1 MAQLASP
8 AVVARPALT
17 ISGVISGAA
26 SGTVAG
32 PHDVTLH
39 DSALDGA
46 TIAGVVARADVIRI
60 RFSPA
65 LPSPVAVRALV
76 GLLDDEIA
84 RAGRARDAVRV
95 VLEVETVVA
104 RDEADAARRRSHLA
118 YTAAF
123 SHTPRSTE
131 QTWLVAPVEALADAA
146 RTLARRTGVDRVELA
161 LTPASRARTADV
173 AAALEPR

>member
-1 MAQLASP
+1 MAQPAFP
-8 AVVARPALT
+8 AVLAPASVAIAGPA
-17 ISGVISGAA
+17 
-26 SGTVAG
+26 AG
-32 PHDVTLH
+32 PHDV
-39 DSALDGA
+39 ALDDTA
-46 TIAGVVARADVIRI
+46 LDSTTIADVVARADVLRL

-65 LPSPVAVRALV
+65 LPTPAAVRALV

-84 RAGRARDAVRV
+84 RAGRGRSEVRL

-104 RDEADAARRRSHLA
+104 RDEADAARRRSDLA

-146 RTLARRTGVDRVELA
+146 RALARRTGVDRVELA
-161 LTPASRARTADV
+161 LTPASRSAEV
-173 AAALEPR
+173 AAALRPR